1 VTRAD
6 VELIADHARVFLTAQ
21 GRRFP
26 GYELETEQER
36 AAIIGLHNAIV
47 RAFNAER
54 DQSRAA

>member
-47 RAFNAER
+47 RAFAAER
-54 DQSRAA
+54 QQGYAA

>member
-1 VTRAD
+1 MTRAD

-36 AAIIGLHNAIV
+36 AALIVLHNAIV
-47 RAFNAER
+47 RAFAGER
-54 DQSRAA
+54 DQSRAV